1 MGDPYYRY
9 PSAAADRAG
18 SIPRSAFPG
27 YFSSEAPSLPSHH
40 ADMQINQMQPGKYG
54 VNDISNPGVYPES
67 NLGGLSAGANTRA
80 YPSSFGDPSLGTQ
93 RWNAPVGINS
103 NTGVHPEPG
112 YGGVSAGPPIREV
125 PNLVGHRW
133 DTPGV
138 SSSAGVHPEP
148 SLGTASAAATIRG
161 YSSPLE
167 IPSSVGQ
174 RWDVPVG
181 ISPSSGL
188 HPEPSIGSVPAG
200 ASIKGYPSP
209 LKDST
214 LVNQRDDSPPGTK
227 PGIPNAL
234 DENAS
239 ARNGCGH
246 IDAVGDSNILFVDGL
261 PTNCTRREVGHL
273 FRPFAGYKD
282 IKVVHKEPRRRGDR
296 AMVLCFVEFDD
307 SKCAMTA
314 MAALQGN
321 LGSKK
326 SHIELNREMNNSASK
341 VLSDVIPPLLVIGFS
356 LYLTRAPLIISK
368 AGFRLDALTCDLH
381 LFIIRDF
388 V

>member
-40 ADMQINQMQPGKYG
+40 ADMQVASSDINQMQPGKYV

-93 RWNAPVGINS
+93 RWNASVGIHS

-174 RWDVPVG
+174 RRDVPVG

-214 LVNQRDDSPPGTK
+214 LVDQRNDSPPGTK
-227 PGIPNAL
+227 PGIPDAL

-239 ARNGCGH
+239 ARNGYGH

-261 PTNCTRREVGHL
+261 PTNCTRRE
-273 FRPFAGYKD
+273 
-282 IKVVHKEPRRRGDR
+282 RGDR

-314 MAALQGN
+314 MAALQGYKFDD
-321 LGSKK
+321 KK
-326 SHIELNREMNNSASK
+326 PDS
-341 VLSDVIPPLLVIGFS
+341 P
-356 LYLTRAPLIISK
+356 
-368 AGFRLDALTCDLH
+368 ALRIQFAHFPFH
-381 LFIIRDF
+381 LQNDQND
-388 V
+388 

>member
-9 PSAAADRAG
+9 PLAAADRAG

-27 YFSSEAPSLPSHH
+27 YFSSEAPSLTSHH
-40 ADMQINQMQPGKYG
+40 ADMQVASSDINQMQPGKYG

-93 RWNAPVGINS
+93 RWNASVGIHS

-174 RWDVPVG
+174 RRDVPVG

-214 LVNQRDDSPPGTK
+214 LVDQRNDSPPGTK
-227 PGIPNAL
+227 PGIPDAL

-239 ARNGCGH
+239 ARNGYGH

-273 FRPFAGYKD
+273 FRPFTGYKD

-314 MAALQGN
+314 MAALQGYKFDD
-321 LGSKK
+321 KK
-326 SHIELNREMNNSASK
+326 PDS
-341 VLSDVIPPLLVIGFS
+341 P
-356 LYLTRAPLIISK
+356 
-368 AGFRLDALTCDLH
+368 ALRIQFAHFPFH
-381 LFIIRDF
+381 LQNDQND
-388 V
+388 